1 MSTSQIKL
9 EGLFR
14 RCDKKGTGFIDIQDF
29 RYVTHLRN
37 LRKIRAMA
45 VSDITKSN
53 TNTNQGNNFQKR
65 YENCK
70 CFSRDLCLSF
80 DIDSGDADI
89 IFTDLDHDGDGQIRF
104 KATNT
109 TELLS

>member
-14 RCDKKGTGFIDIQDF
+14 RCDKKGTGFIDVQDF

-45 VSDITKSN
+45 IPKS
-53 TNTNQGNNFQKR
+53 
-65 YENCK
+65 
-70 CFSRDLCLSF
+70 
-80 DIDSGDADI
+80 
-89 IFTDLDHDGDGQIRF
+89 
-104 KATNT
+104 
-109 TELLS
+109 